1 MIFLAG
7 LNDIYQTS
15 ISHPERQQKLK
26 SMRLNASIYIYD
38 LCMKRANY
46 GAFDALVNL
55 KEFMQAA
62 LGSVPFFNFNDEW
75 NRLDAVNLL
84 QQTVSNISPMQF
96 TSNSNNY
103 QVMIQARYFDPD
115 TYMLSWNARLLP
127 KS

>member
-1 MIFLAG
+1 
-7 LNDIYQTS
+7 
-15 ISHPERQQKLK
+15 
-26 SMRLNASIYIYD
+26 
-38 LCMKRANY
+38 MKRANY

-62 LGSVPFFNFNDEW
+62 LDSVPFFNFNDEW

-84 QQTVSNISPMQF
+84 QQTVNNISPMQF

-103 QVMIQARYFDPD
+103 QVMLQARYFDPN